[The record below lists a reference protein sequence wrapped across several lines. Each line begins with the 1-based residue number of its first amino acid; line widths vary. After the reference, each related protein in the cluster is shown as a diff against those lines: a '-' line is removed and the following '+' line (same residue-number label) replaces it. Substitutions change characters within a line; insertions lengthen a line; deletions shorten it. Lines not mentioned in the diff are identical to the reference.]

1 MARCGWTSSR
11 GLIRRS
17 GLPGSK
23 APLALGQRIP
33 DGSASVL
40 VELGPFCDFVAAS
53 RTSLT
58 EARDRIEPACAD
70 AGGMPLGR
78 WLRFW
83 LSVQRYCLRILVA
96 RDGNFPAAAEGA
108 QHEPASV
115 RDVENDAEQA
125 RLRLGGPIGCPVKGG
140 ARSKI

>member
-1 MARCGWTSSR
+1 
-11 GLIRRS
+11 
-17 GLPGSK
+17 
-23 APLALGQRIP
+23 
-33 DGSASVL
+33 
-40 VELGPFCDFVAAS
+40 
-53 RTSLT
+53 
-58 EARDRIEPACAD
+58 
-70 AGGMPLGR
+70 MPLGR

-125 RLRLGGPIGCPVKGG
+125 RLRLGGPIGCPVKWYRQINELRKSLWLGDLD
-140 ARSKI
+140 SNQD